1 MTGNLADRPR
11 RIRAADRRRITTV
24 VAALAAVLVPMALTA
39 PSAAAQM
46 PAAQMPAEQMLAAE
60 DEVATGVPPVP
71 PDNYVTTTTAPDK
84 SLDVSAFSPT
94 CIRDVP
100 FINFTIVPKG
110 FSSSGPATLT
120 FFDVNGNFVEQVISP
135 TLSGQIIYP
144 GATVGPNGEGLDW
157 PGWTRAPDGSWI
169 PDPSDAIYR
178 DGLTV
183 LVEVNPTATAKVSY
197 PPSDSVCANP
207 PRTSPP
213 TTTIV
218 CVPGQ
223 NNDGTPDDDCALA
236 RTGGGVGNTLI
247 IGGAAVA
254 AGLIFLAAARRRRRA
269 VSRS

>member
-11 RIRAADRRRITTV
+11 RTRAADRRRITTV

-39 PSAAAQM
+39 PSATAQM
-46 PAAQMPAEQMLAAE
+46 PAAQMLAAE

-110 FSSSGPATLT
+110 FSSTGPATLT

-144 GATVGPNGEGLDW
+144 GATAGPNGEGLDW

-178 DGLTV
+178 EGLNV
-183 LVEVNPTATAKVSY
+183 SVAVGSVTATT
-197 PPSDSVCANP
+197 SVGYVPNSSACANP

>member
-1 MTGNLADRPR
+1 MTGNLADRSR
-11 RIRAADRRRITTV
+11 RTRAAERRRITIF
-24 VAALAAVLVPMALTA
+24 VAALAAIALPLA
-39 PSAAAQM
+39 WSGQSAMAQM
-46 PAAQMPAEQMLAAE
+46 VSAD
-60 DEVATGVPPVP
+60 DEVATGEPPVP
-71 PDNYVTTTTAPDK
+71 TTDNYVTTTTAPET

-100 FINFTIVPKG
+100 YISFTIVPKG

-120 FFDVNGNFVEQVISP
+120 FFDVNGNVVEQVVSP
-135 TLSGQIIYP
+135 TLSGQVVYP
-144 GATVGPNGEGLDW
+144 GAVAGPNGEGLDW

-169 PDPSDAIYR
+169 TDPSDAILR
-178 DGLTV
+178 EGLNV
-183 LVEVNPTATAKVSY
+183 RVAVGSVTATT
-197 PPSDSVCANP
+197 SVGYVPNSSACANP

-213 TTTIV
+213 TTTIA

-236 RTGGGVGNTLI
+236 RTGGGVGNALA

-269 VSRS
+269 VSWS

>member
-1 MTGNLADRPR
+1 MTGNGAHGHGPR
-11 RIRAADRRRITTV
+11 RTRDAARARHSVRIGRALV
-24 VAALAAVLVPMALTA
+24 VLAAFAAIVLPSLLTGSTALAQA
-39 PSAAAQM
+39 PA
-46 PAAQMPAEQMLAAE
+46 
-60 DEVATGVPPVP
+60 DDDVATGEPPVP
-71 PDNYVTTTTAPDK
+71 TTTVNYVTTTTAPDK

-120 FFDVNGNFVEQVISP
+120 FFDVNGNFIEQVVSP
-135 TLSGQIIYP
+135 TLSGQVVYP
-144 GATVGPNGEGLDW
+144 GAVAGPNGEGLDW

-169 PDPSDAIYR
+169 PDPSDAILR
-178 DGLTV
+178 EGLTIQV
-183 LVEVNPTATAKVSY
+183 QVNPTATTKVSY
-197 PPSDSVCANP
+197 VSSGSPCADP

-223 NNDGTPDDDCALA
+223 DNDGTPDDDCTLP
-236 RTGGGVGNTLI
+236 RTGGGVGNALA
-247 IGGAAVA
+247 IGGAAVV

-269 VSRS
+269 VSSS